1 MKEGASSAAVA
12 AVAIAAAAAAAATA
26 AGSANVQGSASA
38 SGATGIATP
47 VEPVGVAGTAVAIKT
62 KAKSKAKRPAA
73 ILLASTVPEENVVD
87 VFENEGEYQG
97 NSGDEEP
104 DADQAP
110 DGEHIDSDDDSY
122 HGSDGEVESE

>member
-1 MKEGASSAAVA
+1 MKEGASSAAAAA
-12 AVAIAAAAAAAATA
+12 AVVAAAAAAA
-26 AGSANVQGSASA
+26 AGSANVQGSAST
-38 SGATGIATP
+38 SGTTKTATP
-47 VEPVGVAGTAVAIKT
+47 VEPASVASTAVVIKT